1 MKRSGKIG
9 LGVAGVIVVLG
20 GATVLTRG
28 ASGEAD
34 DRRTV
39 VVEHGTIVAKALA
52 VGTIEP
58 EVEVT
63 VKSKVSGVVQRA
75 FAEEGAHVDAGDPL
89 LEIRPDPTPLEMVEA
104 RRAVELRGIEVDNL
118 RKERDRTRQL
128 RDRDLAP
135 EQALDDAER
144 AFQEAMLQLTTAR
157 ERLQLLETGR
167 VTSESGS
174 VESVVRSPIT
184 GYILQRMVEVGDP
197 VVPLSTY
204 QEGTVLMAMAD
215 MDRLLFRGT
224 VDEIDVGRLREGM
237 PVSVSVGAL
246 PGTSVAGTLSR
257 ISLKARTEEAAT
269 VFPVEIEIHAPDSV
283 RLRAG
288 FSANADIIMEERQDV
303 LVIPERVVTFEGDSA
318 WVELPGPGDTR
329 EKRVIDTGL
338 SDAIQ
343 VEVVDGLEE
352 GDIVLEKPLR
362 TVADDAS

>member
-1 MKRSGKIG
+1 MKRSSKIVLG
-9 LGVAGVIVVLG
+9 LVGVVVVAG
-20 GATVLTRG
+20 GATVLSRG
-28 ASGEAD
+28 ASGEED

-39 VVEHGTIVAKALA
+39 VVERGEIVAKALA

-63 VKSKVSGVVQRA
+63 VKSKVSGVVQRS
-75 FAEEGAHVDAGDPL
+75 FAEEGAFVEAGDPL

-104 RRAVELRGIEVDNL
+104 RRAVEMRGIEVDNV
-118 RKERDRTRQL
+118 RKERDRMRQL
-128 RDRDLAP
+128 HERDLAP
-135 EQALDDAER
+135 EQQLDNAER

-204 QEGTVLMAMAD
+204 QEGTVLMTMAN

-224 VDEIDVGRLREGM
+224 VDEIDVGRLQEGM
-237 PVSVSVGAL
+237 PVTVSVGAL
-246 PGTSVAGTLSR
+246 PGTSVEGTVSR
-257 ISLKARTEEAAT
+257 ISLKARTEESAT
-269 VFPVEIEIHAPDSV
+269 VFPVEIEILAPDSV
-283 RLRAG
+283 QLRAG
-288 FSANADIIMEERQDV
+288 FSANADIIMEERRDV

-318 WVELPGPGDTR
+318 WVEMPGPGETR
-329 EKRVIDTGL
+329 VKRVIETGL

-352 GDIVLEKPLR
+352 GDVVLEKPLR
-362 TVADDAS
+362 TVADES